1 VNPAGVT
8 LEDLSEGYMGER
20 CGDAGDNERV
30 DGYSAVDLSLN
41 CEYREPSFAD
51 AVRFSFNLN
60 LFDTGYV
67 SVINASDDTREGG
80 ASYYAGAPFT
90 AVFSVGFE
98 FQERSRVCRSL
109 KRSGAPVRDL

>member
-1 VNPAGVT
+1 MNPAGVT

-20 CGDAGDNERV
+20 FGVAGHNEGV
-30 DGYSAVDLSLN
+30 ASYSMVDLSLKYD
-41 CEYREPSFAD
+41 YREPSFAD

-80 ASYYAGAPFT
+80 ASYYAGALFT

-98 FQERSRVCRSL
+98 F
-109 KRSGAPVRDL
+109 